1 MGSTGVKD
9 ELQPGVPETIFAIRQ
24 AGLRIWVLTGDKMET
39 AVNIAYS
46 SGILDQHSKLLEI
59 LCEKDLTYD
68 DYNSVIIEGD
78 VLASL

>member
-1 MGSTGVKD
+1 
-9 ELQPGVPETIFAIRQ
+9 
-24 AGLRIWVLTGDKMET
+24 VLTGDKMET

-59 LCEKDLTYD
+59 RCEKDLTYD